1 MPKITIPANGWRPR
15 KYQMAAWGAF
25 ERGIKRTLLVW
36 HRRAGKDELALHQA
50 CVAAHLRPANYWHC
64 LPTYE
69 QAKKAIW
76 EAVNPHS
83 GKKRIDEAFPP
94 ILRKRTDNS
103 SMTIE
108 FHTGS
113 VWRIVGSDNPDSLV
127 GAPPAGVVFSEW
139 ALCNPSAWG
148 LLQPILLENNGWASF
163 ITTPR
168 GRNHVR
174 SMLEMA
180 RKNPAW
186 FSEVLTVDDTKQ
198 VTMEQIESAR
208 EEYESL
214 YGREAADALIQQEYY
229 CSFEAAILGAY
240 YGKEMARAEREG
252 RITSV
257 KPWPN
262 VPLHSAWDLG
272 ASRSADSMAIWLWQA
287 VPHESGRA
295 QIRVLRYISQAGMSV
310 KYFAQQIED
319 AHVEMLDTVRREMP
333 DAELPRGTDF
343 VPHDAK
349 VPEMTSSGKDG
360 RAKLRIEVMIESGLK
375 PKIVT
380 NHFVADGISAVR
392 QLFPR
397 FWIDEYGCVD
407 GISALRSYQTEWDD
421 ELKKFRD
428 TPRKDWACHGADA
441 FRYLAMAFR
450 ELRPEEARPP
460 GRMLTIGGEANLPV
474 GVKGATLNDLWALQP
489 RHQSRR
495 I

>member
-15 KYQMAAWGAF
+15 PYQMAAWGAF

-50 CVAAHLRPANYWHC
+50 CWAAHHRPANYWHC

-180 RKNPAW
+180 RKNSAW
-186 FSEVLTVDDTKQ
+186 FCQVLTVDDTKQ
-198 VTMEQIESAR
+198 VTPAQIEEAR
-208 EEYESL
+208 REYVSL
-214 YGREAADALIQQEYY
+214 FGVDAADALIQQEYW

-240 YGKEMARAEREG
+240 YGKELAAAEQQG
-252 RITSV
+252 RICRVEADPDAPVNT
-257 KPWPN
+257 
-262 VPLHSAWDLG
+262 AWDLG
-272 ASRSADSMAIWLWQA
+272 IHDAMAVIDWQIVAS
-287 VPHESGRA
+287 
-295 QIRVLRYISQAGMSV
+295 QIRVLGYDEGHGYGIPYYALRA
-310 KYFAQQIED
+310 KA
-319 AHVEMLDTVRREMP
+319 RREQYGCP
-333 DAELPRGTDF
+333 QGWDY
-343 VPHDAK
+343 VPHDARQR
-349 VPEMTSSGKDG
+349 EMTSSGHDG
-360 RAKLRIEVMIESGLK
+360 RAKQRLETMIECGMR
-375 PKIVT
+375 PKVIA
-380 NHFVADGISAVR
+380 NHAIADGISAVR
-392 QLFPR
+392 QILPR
-397 FWIDEYGCVD
+397 CWWDEDGCAD
-407 GISALRSYQTEWDD
+407 LLNALRSYQTEWDD
-421 ELKKFRD
+421 DDKVFKK
-428 TPRKDWACHGADA
+428 TPLHNWASHGSDA
-441 FRYLAMAFR
+441 KRTLAMAYR
-450 ELRPEEARPP
+450 EIRGQPQPEP
-460 GRMLTIGGEANLPV
+460 GRMFTMDPSTLPL
-474 GVKGATLNDLWALQP
+474 GVKGATLNDLWALRP
-489 RHQSRR
+489 KGQSRR

>member
-1 MPKITIPANGWRPR
+1 VPKITIPAGGWRPR
-15 KYQMAAWGAF
+15 NYQLKAWGAF

-50 CVAAHLRPANYWHC
+50 AVAAHLRPANYWHC

-76 EAVNPHS
+76 EAVNPHT

-94 ILRKRTDNS
+94 LIRKRTDNS

-168 GRNHVR
+168 GRNHVK
-174 SMLEMA
+174 SMLDMA

-186 FSEVLTVDDTKQ
+186 FAQVLTVDDTHQ
-198 VTMEQIESAR
+198 VTLEQIEEAR
-208 EEYESL
+208 TEYESL
-214 YGREAADALIQQEYY
+214 YGKEAADALIQQEYW

-240 YGKEMARAEREG
+240 YGKELATAEQQG
-252 RITSV
+252 RICR
-257 KPWPN
+257 
-262 VPLHSAWDLG
+262 VPADPDVPVNTAWDLG
-272 ASRSADSMAIWLWQA
+272 IDDAMAVIDWQIVA
-287 VPHESGRA
+287 AQVRILGYDEGHGYGIPYYALRA
-295 QIRVLRYISQAGMSV
+295 KERRVRYGCPQGWD
-310 KYFAQQIED
+310 Y
-319 AHVEMLDTVRREMP
+319 
-333 DAELPRGTDF
+333 

-349 VPEMTSSGKDG
+349 QREMTSSGKDG
-360 RAKLRIEVMIESGLK
+360 RAKQRLETMIECGMR
-375 PKIVT
+375 PKVIA
-380 NHFVADGISAVR
+380 NHAIADGISAVR
-392 QLFPR
+392 QILPR
-397 FWIDEYGCVD
+397 CWWDDGDEVAELLN
-407 GISALRSYQTEWDD
+407 ALRSYQVEWDD
-421 ELKKFRD
+421 DLKTFKK
-428 TPRKDWACHGADA
+428 TPLHNWASHGADA
-441 FRYLAMAFR
+441 KRTLAMAYR
-450 ELRPEEARPP
+450 ELRALSEKEP
-460 GRMLTIGGEANLPV
+460 GRMLTMDPDTLPV
-474 GVKGATLNDLWALQP
+474 GVKGVRFDDLWAKSAQ
-489 RHQSRR
+489 RSRR

>member
-1 MPKITIPANGWRPR
+1 MPKITIPAGGWRPR
-15 KYQMAAWGAF
+15 PYQLKAWGAF

-50 CVAAHLRPANYWHC
+50 AVAAHLRPANYWHC

-76 EAVNPHS
+76 EAVNPHT

-94 ILRKRTDNS
+94 LIRKRTDNS

-168 GRNHVR
+168 GRNHVK
-174 SMLEMA
+174 SMLDMA

-186 FSEVLTVDDTKQ
+186 FAQVLTVDDTHQ
-198 VTMEQIESAR
+198 VTLDQIEEAR
-208 EEYESL
+208 TEYISL
-214 YGREAADALIQQEYY
+214 YGKDAADALIQQEYW

-240 YGKEMARAEREG
+240 YGKELAVAEHAG
-252 RITSV
+252 RITAV
-257 KPWPN
+257 TAEPGLP
-262 VPLHSAWDLG
+262 VHTAWDLG
-272 ASRSADSMAIWLWQA
+272 IDDAMAIWWWQPCA
-287 VPHESGRA
+287 G
-295 QIRVLRYISQAGMSV
+295 QIRILDYHEGHGYGIAHYAAICKDRAIERGYI
-310 KYFAQQIED
+310 
-319 AHVEMLDTVRREMP
+319 
-333 DAELPRGTDF
+333 RGNDY

-349 VPEMTSSGKDG
+349 QREMTSSGHDG
-360 RAKLRIEVMIESGLK
+360 RAKQRLEVMIECGLK
-375 PKIVT
+375 PKV
-380 NHFVADGISAVR
+380 VASHTLIDGISAVR
-392 QLFPR
+392 QILAR
-397 FWIDEYGCVD
+397 CWWDDEKTAEGLN
-407 GISALRSYQTEWDD
+407 ALRSYQTEWDD
-421 ELKKFRD
+421 DAKVFKK
-428 TPRKDWACHGADA
+428 TPLHNWASHGADA
-441 FRYLAMAFR
+441 LRYLAMAHR
-450 ELRPEEARPP
+450 EIRAQPVPAP
-460 GRMLTIGGEANLPV
+460 GRMLSMDPTTLPQ
-474 GVKGATLNDLWALQP
+474 GVKGVRFDDLWAKSGQ
-489 RHQSRR
+489 RSRR

>member
-1 MPKITIPANGWRPR
+1 MP
-15 KYQMAAWGAF
+15 AWAAF

-94 ILRKRTDNS
+94 LVRKRTDNS

-174 SMLEMA
+174 SMLDMA

-186 FSEVLTVDDTKQ
+186 FAQVLTVDDTQQ
-198 VTMEQIESAR
+198 VTMAQIEEAR
-208 EEYESL
+208 TEYTSL
-214 YGREAADALIQQEYY
+214 YGKEAADALIQQEYW

-240 YGKEMARAEREG
+240 YGKELATAEQQG
-252 RITSV
+252 RICR
-257 KPWPN
+257 
-262 VPLHSAWDLG
+262 VPADPDVPVHTAWDLG
-272 ASRSADSMAIWLWQA
+272 IHDAMAVIDWQIVASQVRILGYDEGHGYGIPYYAL
-287 VPHESGRA
+287 RA
-295 QIRVLRYISQAGMSV
+295 KERRL
-310 KYFAQQIED
+310 KYGCPQGWD
-319 AHVEMLDTVRREMP
+319 Y
-333 DAELPRGTDF
+333 
-343 VPHDAK
+343 VPHDARQR
-349 VPEMTSSGKDG
+349 EMTSSGHDG
-360 RAKLRIEVMIESGLK
+360 RAKQRLETMIECGMK
-375 PKIVT
+375 PKVVA
-380 NHFVADGISAVR
+380 NHAIADGISAVR
-392 QLFPR
+392 QVLPR
-397 FWIDEYGCVD
+397 CWWDDSDEVAELLN
-407 GISALRSYQTEWDD
+407 ALRSYQVEWDD
-421 ELKKFRD
+421 DAKCFKK
-428 TPRKDWACHGADA
+428 TPLHNWASHGADA
-441 FRYLAMAFR
+441 KRTLAMAYR
-450 ELRPEEARPP
+450 ELRALPAQEP
-460 GRMLTIGGEANLPV
+460 GKMFSMDPSMLPI
-474 GVKGATLNDLWALQP
+474 GVKGATLDDLWALQP
-489 RHQSRR
+489 KRR
-495 I
+495 SGRI

>member
-1 MPKITIPANGWRPR
+1 MPKITIPANNWRPR

-180 RKNPAW
+180 RKNSAW

-198 VTMEQIESAR
+198 VTMEQIDEAR
-208 EEYESL
+208 KEYVSL
-214 YGREAADALIQQEYY
+214 YGVEAAEALIQQEYW

-240 YGKEMARAEREG
+240 YGKELAVAEQAG
-252 RITSV
+252 RIKAVEHDESLPVHT
-257 KPWPN
+257 
-262 VPLHSAWDLG
+262 AWDLG
-272 ASRSADSMAIWLWQA
+272 IDDAMAIWWFQPVA
-287 VPHESGRA
+287 G
-295 QIRVLRYISQAGMSV
+295 QIRVLGYHEGHGYGISH
-310 KYFAQQIED
+310 Y
-319 AHVEMLDTVRREMP
+319 
-333 DAELPRGTDF
+333 AELVKRTALERGYLRGTDY

-349 VPEMTSSGKDG
+349 QREMTSSGHDG
-360 RAKLRIEVMIESGLK
+360 RAKQRLEVMVECGLK
-375 PKIVT
+375 PKVIAQ
-380 NHFVADGISAVR
+380 HSLIDGVSAAR
-392 QLFPR
+392 QILPR
-397 FWIDEYGCVD
+397 CWWDEDKCAEGLN
-407 GISALRSYQTEWDD
+407 ALRSYQTEWDD
-421 ELKKFRD
+421 DAKVFKK
-428 TPRKDWACHGADA
+428 TPLHNWASHGADA
-441 FRYLAMAFR
+441 FRYLAMAYR
-450 ELRPEEARPP
+450 EIRARPEPERGA
-460 GRMLTIGGEANLPV
+460 MLTIGGEANLPV

>member
-1 MPKITIPANGWRPR
+1 MS
-15 KYQMAAWGAF
+15 
-25 ERGIKRTLLVW
+25 
-36 HRRAGKDELALHQA
+36 
-50 CVAAHLRPANYWHC
+50 AHLRPANYWHC

-108 FHTGS
+108 FKTGS

-186 FSEVLTVDDTKQ
+186 FSEVLTVDDTHQ
-198 VTMEQIESAR
+198 VTMEQIDEAR
-208 EEYESL
+208 KEYVSL
-214 YGREAADALIQQEYY
+214 YGAEAAEALIQQEYW

-240 YGKEMARAEREG
+240 YGKELSIAEQQG
-252 RITSV
+252 RITRV
-257 KPWPN
+257 RPEPG
-262 VPLHSAWDLG
+262 VPVHTAWDLG
-272 ASRSADSMAIWLWQA
+272 IDDAMAIADWQA
-287 VPHESGRA
+287 VAG
-295 QIRVLRYISQAGMSV
+295 QVRVLNYEEGHGYGIPYYAARAA
-310 KYFAQQIED
+310 K
-319 AHVEMLDTVRREMP
+319 RREEYDCP
-333 DAELPRGTDF
+333 QGYDY

-349 VPEMTSSGKDG
+349 QREMTSSGKDG
-360 RAKLRIEVMIESGLK
+360 RAKQRIEVMVECGMK
-375 PKIVT
+375 PKVIA
-380 NHFVADGISAVR
+380 NHAIADGISAVR
-392 QLFPR
+392 QMLPR
-397 FWIDEYGCVD
+397 CWWDEDRC
-407 GISALRSYQTEWDD
+407 AELLNACRSYQVEWDD
-421 ELKKFRD
+421 DNKCFKK
-428 TPRKDWACHGADA
+428 TPLHNWASHGADCK
-441 FRYLAMAFR
+441 RTMAMAYR
-450 ELRPEEARPP
+450 EIRAQPQPEP
-460 GRMLTIGGEANLPV
+460 GRMLTVGDTSSLPK
-474 GVKGATLNDLWALQP
+474 GVKGVTLNDLWRTSPVQG
-489 RHQSRR
+489 SRR